1 MRIFDSLGEE
11 IKGAMKA
18 RDALRLETLRAIKKE
33 LLEART
39 ARNAG
44 GEVSDEQEIKLLQKM
59 VKQRRDS
66 ADIYNAQG
74 RADLS
79 EKELK
84 EAEIIGAYL
93 PRQLTFD
100 ELEAAIKGIIAS
112 ENASSMKDMGKVMAA
127 TSSQLAGKAEGK
139 DISQMVKKLLS

>member
-1 MRIFDSLGEE
+1 MSIFDSLGEE

>member
-1 MRIFDSLGEE
+1 MSVLGNLGEE
-11 IKGAMKA
+11 IKAAMKA

-39 ARNAG
+39 AKNAG
-44 GEVSDEQEIKLLQKM
+44 GEVSEENEIKLLQKM

-79 EKELK
+79 EKELM
-84 EAEIIGAYL
+84 EADIIGAYL
-93 PRQLTFD
+93 PKQLTFE
-100 ELEAAIKGIIAS
+100 ELESAVKKIIAS
-112 ENASSMKDMGKVMAA
+112 ENATSMKDMGKVMAA
-127 TSSQLAGKAEGK
+127 ASSQLAGKADGK
-139 DISQMVKKLLS
+139 DISQMVKRLLS

>member
-1 MRIFDSLGEE
+1 MSVFENLGEE
-11 IKGAMKA
+11 IKSAMKA

-39 ARNAG
+39 AKNAG
-44 GEVSDEQEIKLLQKM
+44 GVVSEENEIKLLQKM

-79 EKELK
+79 EKELL
-84 EAEIIGAYL
+84 EADIIGAYL
-93 PRQLTFD
+93 PQQLSFE
-100 ELEAAIKGIIAS
+100 ELEMAVKEIIAS
-112 ENASSMKDMGKVMAA
+112 EQATSMKDMGKVMSVA
-127 TSSQLAGKAEGK
+127 SSQLAGKADGK
-139 DISQMVKKLLS
+139 DISMMVKKLLS